1 MLSMICCS
9 PFISKENFLSLSPQ
23 NKLIIVTFFNEKSD
37 LSRNSFTRGI
47 YLEAKNDK
55 RVCQVIFTNNL
66 HRRGIMRWGLSN
78 ETPLLLLDLKT
89 NQFYTVKDSYQS
101 INIFVPKC
109 TR

>member
-78 ETPLLLLDLKT
+78 ETPLLPTICNLLPI
-89 NQFYTVKDSYQS
+89 Q
-101 INIFVPKC
+101 
-109 TR
+109 R